1 MPGPGHYCIAA
12 ADGVVNGPTAP
23 AWTIAARAHDATA
36 AAAVAKSAWPGP
48 ATYDVT
54 RGGPQGPAYSMQG
67 KAKTTDGGEC
77 CRCIMALLTVC
88 KTAVEALEG
97 REVHSSLDIMH
108 MTGLKS
114 SKADPVLLGLHCWC
128 DVTYI
133 VLSIAAKLI
142 GQAACNSGV
151 LGSPAHTG
159 QGGCTPGPVDYSP
172 DPNILLP
179 SVPCFT
185 IAGRGQ
191 ADSSS
196 AAACATSWSWSW

>member
-67 KAKTTDGGEC
+67 KAKTTDGG
-77 CRCIMALLTVC
+77 
-88 KTAVEALEG
+88 
-97 REVHSSLDIMH
+97 
-108 MTGLKS
+108 
-114 SKADPVLLGLHCWC
+114 
-128 DVTYI
+128 
-133 VLSIAAKLI
+133 
-142 GQAACNSGV
+142 
-151 LGSPAHTG
+151 